1 MNQKRYF
8 ALLMD
13 QMSRYNR
20 ENNPD
25 KVVVSTASGMF
36 IGKIY
41 IPDPDIEISDSDT
54 SNINAVKAIYKVIQ
68 HSSTPTE
75 IDEHEFITLV
85 DVTYYGPTGQIIL
98 PFIIIF
104 ADEIVGLSL
113 SLIHI

>member
-8 ALLMD
+8 ALLMG
-13 QMSRYNR
+13 QLSRHNR

-25 KVVVSTASGMF
+25 NVVVSTASGMF

-54 SNINAVKAIYKVIQ
+54 PNITAVKAIYKVMQ
-68 HSSTPTE
+68 LSDSPTE

-85 DVTYYGPTGQIIL
+85 DVTYYGPTGQINL

-104 ADEIVGLSL
+104 ADEIVGLSFG
-113 SLIHI
+113 SIQ

>member
-13 QMSRYNR
+13 KMSRYNR

-54 SNINAVKAIYKVIQ
+54 SNINAVKAIYKVMQ
-68 HSSTPTE
+68 LSDSPAE

-85 DVTYYGPTGQIIL
+85 DVTYYGPTGQINL
-98 PFIIIF
+98 PFIVIF
-104 ADEIVGLSL
+104 ADEIVGLSCG
-113 SLIHI
+113 SIQ